1 MYIEEESG
9 WTNGSACFYEKEYP
23 VEGE

>member
-1 MYIEEESG
+1 MYIEEDSG
-9 WTNGSACFYEKEYP
+9 WTRGSACFYEKEYP